1 MNVLPAAWYSRLP
14 NSQVRIRPPA
24 TMKLPFQRALE
35 DLDNQVLSDPASGF
49 LSPNSHSYASV
60 SP

>member
-1 MNVLPAAWYSRLP
+1 MV
-14 NSQVRIRPPA
+14 QPPA
-24 TMKLPFQRALE
+24 KQPGRDPGPRDHEAALSEALE